1 MHIHLT
7 GGVKNKYIGLIDPER
22 KKESV
27 KAYYDQNRELILAS
41 KQAQY
46 QANPKEKKSYEVGVY
61 LLGAISKFIRA
72 QGNGISFACVL
83 ASRLRFTML
92 FASPPPPPPPH
103 VSSVRYAIWP
113 MACW

>member
-1 MHIHLT
+1 M
-7 GGVKNKYIGLIDPER
+7 K
-22 KKESV
+22 S
-27 KAYYDQNRELILAS
+27 YYDQNRELILAS

-46 QANPKEKKSYEVGVY
+46 QANPKEKISYEVGVY

-92 FASPPPPPPPH
+92 FASPPLPPMKAQ
-103 VSSVRYAIWP
+103 YAMQSGRWP
-113 MACW
+113 AGRTIHK